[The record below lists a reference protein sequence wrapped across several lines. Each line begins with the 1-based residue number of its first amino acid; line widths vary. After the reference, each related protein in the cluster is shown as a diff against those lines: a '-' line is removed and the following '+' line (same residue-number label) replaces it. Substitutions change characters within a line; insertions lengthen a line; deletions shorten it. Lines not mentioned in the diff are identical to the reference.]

1 MSLEKPLLHIVA
13 LLILILILI
22 LSTGAAFLGQAGT
35 SSGSTTTTTNQQQQ
49 QPIPQPQHQI
59 PEKGTFQNICKTH
72 DLPNP
77 LASFFP
83 NNATGVL
90 NATLAIIPI
99 PLSLARR
106 LVNPSGYSILESAYR
121 SLVPDFPE
129 GMYPVL
135 LQAAHD
141 HDIQL
146 RAYGIVLEDFS
157 RVGFEFPFL
166 GLSGDGYSSYRWA
179 PAQLISAG
187 NAIAIDGSRA
197 YGTRVSPARFEPECE
212 AYQML
217 SNGNTYF
224 KGLSVEYHNAS
235 LQSKGETSIELEM
248 TRLISSS
255 FSSGSPYSYPLDFF
269 KNITNQPIFA
279 SPGGSCD
286 NMIRFF
292 DTSMSRGKFA
302 PVPVKGRVKA
312 VNVFPFVNEGE
323 LDSNLDLDVDP
334 SEGPDLDDANSRGGQ
349 RGWEWT
355 DVYGVQVATP
365 FIENNYLDCEM
376 MRGYQGWTAID
387 GMMMDDL

>member
-1 MSLEKPLLHIVA
+1 MSLEKPLLHVVA
-13 LLILILILI
+13 LLILILI

-35 SSGSTTTTTNQQQQ
+35 SSASTTTTT
-49 QPIPQPQHQI
+49 IPQPQHQI
-59 PEKGTFQNICKTH
+59 PEKGTLQNICKTH

-77 LASFFP
+77 LASLFP

-166 GLSGDGYSSYRWA
+166 DLSGDGYSSYRWA

-224 KGLSVEYHNAS
+224 KGLSVEYHN
-235 LQSKGETSIELEM
+235 LEM

-255 FSSGSPYSYPLDFF
+255 FSSGSPYSYPLDLF

-286 NMIRFF
+286 NMIRVF
-292 DTSMSRGKFA
+292 DTSMSRGMFA
-302 PVPVKGRVKA
+302 PVPVRGRVKA
-312 VNVFPFVNEGE
+312 VNVFP
-323 LDSNLDLDVDP
+323 
-334 SEGPDLDDANSRGGQ
+334 RGGQ

-376 MRGYQGWTAID
+376 MRGYQGRAAD
-387 GMMMDDL
+387 QSR